1 MLENPTIR
9 PAGVVNRDTSL
20 WLTVVTG
27 VGEGGGFCE
36 MPAISSS
43 VFY

>member
-1 MLENPTIR
+1 MLENPMIR

-27 VGEGGGFCE
+27 GGGGGFCE
-36 MPAISSS
+36 MPAISS